1 MKTVSL
7 THTNFC
13 TIMECKQVRKGSDG
27 MGFVPLHIHS
37 EYSLLES
44 SCRIEEL
51 VQYAKELGYT
61 SLALT
66 DKSNMYGALKF
77 YSACVKAGIKPII
90 GLEAEVGRDHADH
103 KEKIRSANKLLLY
116 AMNVEGYENLLKL
129 TTLMQTKLGGEVSS
143 LSYDEISN
151 HAEGL
156 IAVSSGMEGEIQQY
170 LARENVD
177 DQTLN
182 RILQFYKTCFKDRFY
197 LGLEDHDTGIEKTI
211 NLQLQNLSRK
221 FLIPL
226 VCMHETYYM
235 KSEDA
240 NAHDILLCIK
250 QGEKKSNRD
259 RFKLQT
265 DEFYFKSPLE
275 MERLFSHAEDALDET
290 VRLAERCS
298 LQLDLGNIAL
308 PKYPVPDNKNSYEYL
323 TELCNEGLLK
333 RYETITPEINE
344 RLSYELNIIKNMN
357 FEDYFLIVWDFMKF
371 AHDEKMITGP
381 GRGSA
386 AGSLVAYV
394 LQITNVDP
402 IHHQL
407 IFERFLNPER
417 ITMPD
422 IDIDFPDNRRDE
434 VLSYVARKYGTDYVA
449 QIITFGTLAARAAIR
464 DAGRVMDFAP
474 ALIDLTAKNIPS
486 RPGIT
491 LENALKESAGLQQ
504 AYKTEP
510 DVRKLVEIAMTLEG
524 LPRHASTHAAG
535 VVLSGAPL
543 VQKVPL
549 QTGHDGIPLT
559 QYSMEWLEAAG
570 LLKMDFLGL
579 RNLSLIENILWAI
592 EEKENV
598 KISLDDIPFN
608 DVKTFELLAKGDTTG
623 VFQLE
628 SDGMRKVLQQLKPTE
643 FEDIVAVN
651 ALYRPGPMQ
660 NIPDYIAGKHRQKT
674 VHYMH
679 PDLEPILKSTYG
691 VIVYQE
697 QIMQIATK
705 AAGFTL
711 GEADLLRRAVGK
723 KKRDILLRERQ
734 HFVAGCLK
742 QGYDEKSADAL
753 YDLIVRFADYGF
765 PRSHAVAYSVIAYQL
780 AFLKANYP
788 AYFMAALLS
797 SVIGNHDKV
806 NQYIKES
813 EQRGIPVLPPSIKKG
828 SAIFISN
835 GSHITFGLLAIKNV
849 GYNAIKM
856 LMAENDKEPFHDLFD
871 ICSRCP
877 QKVVNKRTLES
888 LIFAGALDEL
898 GQDRAVLLASL
909 ETAIEYGEE
918 FLEISRKNQMYL
930 FDDDI
935 NLPKPSYVSVQ
946 PFQESEKLKFEK
958 EALGFFFSSH
968 PLQRYRTTL
977 SSWKAVHINELK
989 EKRPTV
995 RLGVLVDKVRAIKT
1009 KKGELMAFLTISDES
1024 GEIEAVAFPKVYE
1037 ANHSLLQKGQQL
1049 FIEGSVEHRNESL
1062 QILVNKC
1069 RLLQDLKSNEQ
1080 PTLFIKI
1087 DKDHQSPQH
1096 LNVLKTILDESKGT
1110 TSVVLIYEE
1119 NRQKVQIS
1127 QKINVS
1133 ENLLLELQ
1141 SVVGEGNVV
1150 FRRN

>member
-1 MKTVSL
+1 M
-7 THTNFC
+7 
-13 TIMECKQVRKGSDG
+13 RKGSEG

-44 SCRIEEL
+44 SCRIEGLITRAVEM
-51 VQYAKELGYT
+51 GYS

-66 DKSNMYGALKF
+66 DKANMYGALKF
-77 YSACVKAGIKPII
+77 YTACIKAGLQPVI
-90 GLEAEVGRDHADH
+90 GLEAEIGKGHQNNKA
-103 KEKIRSANKLLLY
+103 KIRSTYKILLY
-116 AMNVEGYENLLKL
+116 AMNMDGYKNLLKL
-129 TTLMQTKLGGEVSS
+129 TTVMQTKQDGEVSPITHEE
-143 LSYDEISN
+143 LSIHS
-151 HAEGL
+151 EGL
-156 IAVSSGMEGEIQQY
+156 IAVSAGPEGEIQQY
-170 LARENVD
+170 LSKENREEN
-177 DQTLN
+177 QIN
-182 RILQFYKTCFKDRFY
+182 RLLEFYMHWFPGRFY
-197 LGLEDHDTGIEKTI
+197 LGLEDHETGFEKTL
-211 NLQLQNLSRK
+211 NLQLQALSRK
-221 FLIPL
+221 FHIPL
-226 VCMHETYYM
+226 ICTHETYYVN
-235 KSEDA
+235 KEDSH
-240 NAHDILLCIK
+240 AHDILLCIK
-250 QGEKKSNRD
+250 QGEKINNSE
-259 RFKLQT
+259 RFKLPT
-265 DEFYFKSPLE
+265 GEYYLKSQFE
-275 MERLFSHAEDALDET
+275 MEQMFSHVPEAVEET
-290 VRLAERCS
+290 AKLAQRCS
-298 LQLDLGNIAL
+298 LELTFGEIAL
-308 PKYPVPDNKNSYEYL
+308 PKYPVPSHLDSNAFL
-323 TELCNEGLLK
+323 TELCEKGLSK
-333 RYETITPEINE
+333 RYETITPEIKK

-394 LQITNVDP
+394 LEITNVDP

-417 ITMPD
+417 VTMPD

-434 VLSYVARKYGTDYVA
+434 VLRYVARKYGTDYVA

-474 ALIDLTAKNIPS
+474 SLIDLTAKNIPS
-486 RPGIT
+486 RPGIS
-491 LENALKESAGLQQ
+491 LKDALKESAGLQQ
-504 AYKTEP
+504 AYHADP
-510 DVRKLVEIAMTLEG
+510 DVKKLVSIAMTLEG
-524 LPRHASTHAAG
+524 LPRHVSTHAAG

-549 QTGHDGIPLT
+549 QAGHEGIPLT
-559 QYSMEWLEAAG
+559 QYSMEWLEASG

-579 RNLSLIENILWAI
+579 RNLSLIENILVSI
-592 EEKENV
+592 EKNEKV
-598 KISLDDIPFN
+598 KINLNDIPFT
-608 DVKTFELLAKGDTTG
+608 DAKTFDLLAKGDTTG

-660 NIPDYIAGKHRQKT
+660 NIPDYIAGKNGQKT
-674 VHYMH
+674 VEYMH

-705 AAGFTL
+705 LAGFTL

-723 KKRDILLRERQ
+723 KKRDILVRERE

-813 EQRGIPVLPPSIKKG
+813 EQKGIPVLPPSIKKSSAVFTPEG
-828 SAIFISN
+828 SKIL
-835 GSHITFGLLAIKNV
+835 FGLLAVKNV
-849 GYNAIKM
+849 GLNAIKT
-856 LMAENDKEPFHDLFD
+856 LMEENAKEPFQDLFD
-871 ICSRCP
+871 ICARCP

-888 LIFAGALDEL
+888 LIFAGAMDDL
-898 GQDRAVLLASL
+898 GEDRAVLLASL

-918 FLEISRKNQMYL
+918 FQEISRKNQMYL

-946 PFQESEKLKFEK
+946 HFQDGERLKFEK

-968 PLQRYRTTL
+968 PLQRYRSIL
-977 SSWKAVHINELK
+977 ASWKASNVREMQ
-989 EKRPTV
+989 EKTSSV
-995 RLGVLVDKVRAIKT
+995 RLGVLVDKVRVIKT

-1037 ANHSLLQKGQQL
+1037 TYHGILQKGEQL
-1049 FIEGSVEHRNESL
+1049 FLEGSVEERNESL
-1062 QILVNKC
+1062 QILINRCK
-1069 RLLQDLKSNEQ
+1069 LLSELKTNDQ
-1080 PTLFIKI
+1080 PTVFIKI
-1087 DKDHQSPQH
+1087 DKHHQSPQH
-1096 LNVLKTILDESKGT
+1096 LNAVKTILEQSKG
-1110 TSVVLIYEE
+1110 SIPVVLIYEE

-1127 QKINVS
+1127 QKVHAD

-1141 SVVGEGNVV
+1141 SVIGKGNVV

>member
-1 MKTVSL
+1 M
-7 THTNFC
+7 
-13 TIMECKQVRKGSDG
+13 RKEVKS

-51 VQYAKELGYT
+51 VQCAKELGYKA
-61 SLALT
+61 LAIT

-77 YSACVKAGIKPII
+77 YTACLKAGIQPII
-90 GLEAEVGRDHADH
+90 GLEAEIGTQHQNT
-103 KEKIRSANKLLLY
+103 KEKIRSSHKILLY
-116 AMNVEGYENLLKL
+116 AINNEGYENLLKL
-129 TTLMQTKLGGEVSS
+129 TTLMQTKQEGEVSP
-143 LSYDEISN
+143 LTHTEISK
-151 HAEGL
+151 HAAGL
-156 IAVSSGMEGEIQQY
+156 IAISSGSEGEIQKY
-170 LARENVD
+170 LVYENHED
-177 DQTLN
+177 GKLN
-182 RILQFYKTCFKDRFY
+182 RLLEFYMHWFPDRFY
-197 LGLEDHDTGIEKTI
+197 LGLEDHNTGLEKTV
-211 NLQLQNLSRK
+211 NMQLQSLSRK
-221 FLIPL
+221 FHIPL
-226 VCMHETYYM
+226 VCMHETYYV
-235 KSEDA
+235 KKEDA
-240 NAHDILLCIK
+240 DAHDILLCIK
-250 QGEKKSNRD
+250 QGEKINNRD
-259 RFKLQT
+259 RYKLPT
-265 DEFYFKSPLE
+265 NEFYLKSQHE
-275 MERLFSHAEDALDET
+275 MEELFSHVPEALSET
-290 VRLAERCS
+290 AKLAERCS
-298 LQLDLGNIAL
+298 LKLELGNIAL
-308 PKYPVPDNKNSYEYL
+308 PKYPVPTNRNSYEYL
-323 TELCNEGLLK
+323 TELCEEGLLN
-333 RYETITPEINE
+333 RYETITPEIKD
-344 RLSYELNIIKNMN
+344 RLSYELTIIKNMN

-394 LQITNVDP
+394 LHITNVDP

-417 ITMPD
+417 VTMPD

-434 VLSYVARKYGTDYVA
+434 VLRYVANKYGTDYVA

-464 DAGRVMDFAP
+464 DAGRVMDFP
-474 ALIDLTAKNIPS
+474 PSLIDLTAKNIPA

-504 AYKTEP
+504 AYTTDA
-510 DVRKLVEIAMTLEG
+510 DVKKLVEIAMTLEG

-535 VVLSGAPL
+535 VVLSGSPL

-549 QTGHDGIPLT
+549 QSGHDGIPLT
-559 QYSMEWLEAAG
+559 QYSMDWLEAAG

-579 RNLSLIENILWAI
+579 RNLSLIENILFAI
-592 EEKENV
+592 EKNENV
-598 KISLDDIPFN
+598 KIKLNEIPFT
-608 DVKTFELLAKGDTTG
+608 DAKTFELLAKGDTTG

-660 NIPDYIAGKHRQKT
+660 NIPDYIAGKHGLKT
-674 VHYMH
+674 VEYMH

-734 HFVAGCLK
+734 HFVAGCLE

-780 AFLKANYP
+780 AYLKANYP
-788 AYFMAALLS
+788 SYFMAALLS

-806 NQYIKES
+806 YQYIKES
-813 EQRGIPVLPPSIKKG
+813 EQKGVPILPPSINKSSAVFTSHG
-828 SAIFISN
+828 SAIA
-835 GSHITFGLLAIKNV
+835 FGLLAIKNV
-849 GYNAIKM
+849 GLQAVRS
-856 LMAENDKEPFHDLFD
+856 LMEENDKEPFQDLFD
-871 ICSRCP
+871 ICARCP
-877 QKVVNKRTLES
+877 QKTVNKRTIES
-888 LIFAGALDEL
+888 LIFAGALDDL
-898 GQDRAVLLASL
+898 GEDRAVLLASL

-918 FLEISRKNQMYL
+918 FQEISRKNQMYL

-946 PFQESEKLKFEK
+946 PFQGSEKLKFEK

-968 PLQRYRTTL
+968 PLERYRAIL
-977 SSWKAVHINELK
+977 SSWKAADIRDLN
-989 EKRPTV
+989 EKRSSV
-995 RLGVLVDKVRAIKT
+995 LLGVLVDKVRVIKT

-1037 ANHSLLQKGQQL
+1037 AHHSILQKGEQL
-1049 FIEGSVEHRNESL
+1049 FLEGSVEKRNETL
-1062 QILVNKC
+1062 QILINKC
-1069 RLLQDLKSNEQ
+1069 KLLHELKPNEQ
-1080 PTLFIKI
+1080 PAVFIKI
-1087 DKDHQSPQH
+1087 DKKHQSPEH
-1096 LNVLKTILDESKGT
+1096 LNAVKTILEQSNG
-1110 TSVVLIYEE
+1110 SVPVVLIYEE
-1119 NRQKVQIS
+1119 SRQKVQIS
-1127 QKINVS
+1127 QKINAT
-1133 ENLLLELQ
+1133 ENLLSELQ

-1150 FRRN
+1150 LRRN